1 MTLVSE
7 DPDHEILKR
16 AKDGN
21 RDAFG
26 MLFEKYS
33 KRIFRVAR
41 RMCRSDDEAWDVT
54 QEAFIKAMKAMDR
67 FNTDYRFFTWMY
79 RIVTNTALN
88 HIRSR
93 RRRNEI
99 EFDEEY
105 GMDGELVVDVDMMEK
120 VIAGELK
127 DSIAKAVENLTPRLK
142 AVFILCVDQNLSYAE
157 IAEVLEIPMGTVMS
171 RLNRAR
177 KSVRDYLKVNLNM
190 ENIDEMS

>member
-1 MTLVSE
+1 MFFLSVLFMTLVSE

-171 RLNRAR
+171 RLNQPC
-177 KSVRDYLKVNLNM
+177 NHQF
-190 ENIDEMS
+190 